1 MTVRIKQVRPL
12 LDAPTQAHASAS
24 AAPMK
29 SLRQFPLASG
39 IAGVESLRDELD
51 EYTDVLMGRVE
62 PPIDNG
68 PLSLMEYANA
78 VYSRAVEITILL
90 QRAEAD
96 GHVTKGSKLYRFR
109 TGELRNFV
117 ELASK
122 AIDLGSRRITAA
134 RMNYDEAY
142 G

>member
-1 MTVRIKQVRPL
+1 M
-12 LDAPTQAHASAS
+12 
-24 AAPMK
+24 
-29 SLRQFPLASG
+29 ASG

-51 EYTDVLMGRVE
+51 E
-62 PPIDNG
+62 
-68 PLSLMEYANA
+68 
-78 VYSRAVEITILL
+78 YSRAVEITILL

-122 AIDLGSRRITAA
+122 AIDLGSRRITVA

>member
-1 MTVRIKQVRPL
+1 
-12 LDAPTQAHASAS
+12 
-24 AAPMK
+24 
-29 SLRQFPLASG
+29 
-39 IAGVESLRDELD
+39 
-51 EYTDVLMGRVE
+51 MGRVE
-62 PPIDNG
+62 PPIDTG

-122 AIDLGSRRITAA
+122 AIDLGSRRITVA